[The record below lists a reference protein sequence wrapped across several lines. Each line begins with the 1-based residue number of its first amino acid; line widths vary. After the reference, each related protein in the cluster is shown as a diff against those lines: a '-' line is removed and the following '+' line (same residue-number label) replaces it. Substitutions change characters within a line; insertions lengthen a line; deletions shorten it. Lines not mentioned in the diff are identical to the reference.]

1 MLGIAAAFKRLNR
14 WHVNCG
20 ATYQWGALAISLYYV
35 LSSSSS
41 ASGDSPGC
49 PAVRYSCTRRTTVAP
64 SPTAEATRLID
75 R

>member
-20 ATYQWGALAISLYYV
+20 ATYQWGAHAISLYDL

-41 ASGDSPGC
+41 AS
-49 PAVRYSCTRRTTVAP
+49 
-64 SPTAEATRLID
+64 
-75 R
+75 